1 MCVCVCVCVCRRL
14 KQQMGGSMRQSGIIT
29 AGCIYAL
36 DHNIERLAVRTEETK
51 SNLSNR
57 HKHTFSNQIC
67 GTQAIWSDEV

>member
-1 MCVCVCVCVCRRL
+1 
-14 KQQMGGSMRQSGIIT
+14 MGGSMRQSGIIT

-57 HKHTFSNQIC
+57 HRHTFSNQIC
-67 GTQAIWSDEV
+67 GTQSI